1 MLTKLLSKFESVI
14 SVDEHRE
21 NKYQLQRSKE
31 LLWVIE
37 QSLLVP
43 VKSMEQQ
50 QIKESLLKYYKEEV
64 DWYKSAVKRY
74 NQQRKEMR

>member
-50 QIKESLLKYYKEEV
+50 IL
-64 DWYKSAVKRY
+64 
-74 NQQRKEMR
+74 QRRS

>member
-14 SVDEHRE
+14 SDDEHRE

-43 VKSMEQQ
+43 VKSMKQQ